1 MNAQQKLKQYALLVR
16 LPNIFTSI
24 TNVLVGYFSVVGVTD
39 SVASQIG
46 LLCGSSALLY
56 ASGIVFNDYFDL
68 KVDLLE
74 RPSRPLPSGAISA
87 RNALALGIGTMI
99 TANVLA
105 FLASPTSL
113 VFSLVLS
120 GIILAYDK
128 KAKWTFLGP
137 FTMGLARYSNVFLGA
152 SAGIATRLSQP
163 ASASDAYIYT
173 LFPATAVFCYVYSIT
188 LLSRHEAEA
197 PIGPANLISTNKVQ
211 RIAFLIICMDV
222 AAMGVYFAAIGKPL
236 ALFITGILAFIVWN
250 AWQASRKQAPRGKG
264 IQQAIKVLVLS
275 IIVID
280 SAFIAAYA
288 GIFYGLATLLL
299 LPVPIALSKK
309 LYVT

>member
-1 MNAQQKLKQYALLVR
+1 
-16 LPNIFTSI
+16 
-24 TNVLVGYFSVVGVTD
+24 
-39 SVASQIG
+39 
-46 LLCGSSALLY
+46 
-56 ASGIVFNDYFDL
+56 
-68 KVDLLE
+68 
-74 RPSRPLPSGAISA
+74 
-87 RNALALGIGTMI
+87 MI

-128 KAKWTFLGP
+128 KAKWTVLGP
-137 FTMGLARYSNVFLGA
+137 FTMGLARFSNVFLGA
-152 SAGIATRLSQP
+152 SAAIGARLSQP
-163 ASASDAYIYT
+163 ASASDAYLTT

-197 PIGPANLISTNKVQ
+197 PIDRPNSISTSKVQ
-211 RIAFLIICMDV
+211 RIAFLIIGMDV
-222 AAMGVYFAAIGKPL
+222 AAMGVFFAAIGKPL
-236 ALFITGILAFIVWN
+236 ALFITGILAFIVWY
-250 AWQASRKQAPRGKG
+250 AWHASRKQPPGEAPRGRG
-264 IQQAIKVLVLS
+264 IQQAIKALVLS

-288 GIFYGLATLLL
+288 GIFYGLAALLL
-299 LPVPIALSKK
+299 LPAPIALSKK